1 MASRRLKGSVF
12 ESGSGHVKQSSMLR
26 EMTYE
31 TYFQNVVIL
40 SGICLFRMLVEHTVA
55 LARADKN

>member
-1 MASRRLKGSVF
+1 MVSKLARRHKGSVF

-31 TYFQNVVIL
+31 T
-40 SGICLFRMLVEHTVA
+40 LFSKCCNFIRNMSVSDVGRTYCGA
-55 LARADKN
+55 G